1 VAFSFDIDI
10 LKRMQGLSVKNMR
23 RFLIGVII
31 LILIALLFNYLQT
44 RRKRIRAVNPAPQ
57 ILSSEMKSSAEGIE
71 HSEYRNGVVRFKI
84 SARQL
89 LESREGKKLLQGIA
103 AHDFNPDGSI
113 RNEIRSRNAEYD
125 PDRKIADFSGD
136 VHLFIGK
143 QIEVRTDSLHYDLNS
158 ELGTTPDLLRVYSD
172 QVRGTARGLRFD
184 QNQKMMALSSAVD
197 LTLTQNV
204 KRGDHGT
211 KAENL
216 HATSERAYC
225 SELTDRIL
233 FQGRARIESESQTLS
248 GESIEAVLDSDHKCL
263 KSLTAVGNAVYEET
277 KASNE
282 KQSLGGDRMVFEI
295 SSEGVLQ
302 KIKVSGQASY
312 SSISSSDE
320 RKLRGGEI
328 DMELDDNQLPSQVQS
343 RTGVSFTMKRETEQI
358 VISGEQLDAR
368 FTAGTKYLESI
379 QVRDHAR
386 MSTAGNANSEESDLQ
401 ADDIRM
407 SLHEVNGRS
416 ALQKIRAE
424 GSARYISKPARK
436 NGMRP
441 EPARSLSAALLELF
455 QSDEKDYFESG
466 SASGKVIISEDSND
480 GTNRVQVKR
489 LLADKARF
497 HFYPE
502 NNQIKDL
509 NAEGHV
515 QIDYEKKAASG
526 KSPDIEEFRTASDQM
541 SAAFTL
547 DAGHSVAES
556 VAQWGNFTYSDG
568 TRSASSGRCDYDA
581 GKEVLLLTQSP
592 KISDDTKSTT
602 GKLIDYDRKSKLLSV
617 HGQVV
622 SLLSSQSG
630 TGSFFGTSS
639 SSSPGVV
646 KADEMLYWTDTGRA
660 QYTGKVHMVSE
671 NQHLQADT
679 LNISS
684 GLEQVSAQG
693 SVLHRILKDFSN
705 ADASKQSK
713 PKQVQA
719 TADAPTTIQSSTMQY
734 LKKDNLLR
742 YSGKVTLHSKDMDLS
757 SDNLDAILDPDGK
770 PKHLTAR
777 NNVAVNIGD
786 SKGKGDVADYYT
798 EPEKYIEL
806 TGKPGKPAEFYE
818 PGRGRSFAHRLKY
831 FDADGRILLGND

>member
-10 LKRMQGLSVKNMR
+10 LKRMQVHSVKNMR
-23 RFLIGVII
+23 RFFIGVII

-71 HSEYRNGVVRFKI
+71 HSVYRNGVVRFKI

-89 LESREGKKLLQGIA
+89 QESLEGKKLLQGIK

-125 PDRKIADFSGD
+125 TDRKIADFSGD

-143 QIEVRTDSLHYDLNS
+143 QIELRTDSLHYDLNA
-158 ELGTTPDLLRVYSD
+158 ELGTTPDLVRFYSD
-172 QVRGTARGLRFD
+172 QVHGTARGLRFD
-184 QNQKMMALSSAVD
+184 QNRKTMALNSAVD

-211 KAENL
+211 KVENL
-216 HATSERAYC
+216 HATSERAYF
-225 SELTDRIL
+225 SEMTDRIL
-233 FQGRARIESESQTLS
+233 FQGKARMESESQTLLS
-248 GESIEAVLDSDHKCL
+248 ESIEAVLDSDHNRL
-263 KSLTAVGNAVYEET
+263 KSVTAVGNAVYEE
-277 KASNE
+277 KASSGE
-282 KQSLGGDRMVFEI
+282 QSLGGDRIVFEI

-302 KIKVSGQASY
+302 KIKVSGQAWY
-312 SSISSSDE
+312 SSLSSSDE

-416 ALQKIRAE
+416 TPQKIRAE
-424 GSARYISKPARK
+424 GSARYISRPARK

-455 QSDEKDYFESG
+455 QSGEKDYFESG

-480 GTNRVQVKR
+480 RTNRAQVKR

-497 HFYPE
+497 HFYPD

-515 QIDYEKKAASG
+515 QIDYEKKDASG
-526 KSPDIEEFRTASDQM
+526 KSPDIEKFRTASDQM

-547 DAGHSVAES
+547 DAGHSVPES

-617 HGQVV
+617 HDQVV

-684 GLEQVSAQG
+684 GLEQVGAQG